1 MNQNELAEVAFEK
14 ESGKWQDLD
23 EWNKSPSELEAFESG
38 FKAAFTLLYPLL
50 EKSLEAN
57 RLYGLASNWTQE
69 DSGYGMDRNVFKG
82 DDEEFLQGQGY
93 RAGKLARSTIQ
104 EIEAAFK
111 EMGNEL

>member
-1 MNQNELAEVAFEK
+1 MNQNELAEVTLEK

-50 EKSLEAN
+50 EKSLES
-57 RLYGLASNWTQE
+57 LKFYEQE
-69 DSGYGMDRNVFKG
+69 DCYGPVFDFRCDPPRIYKTKNMN
-82 DDEEFLQGQGY
+82 DVIIDQG
-93 RAGKLARSTIQ
+93 RIARSTIQ
-104 EIEAAFK
+104 EIEAALK